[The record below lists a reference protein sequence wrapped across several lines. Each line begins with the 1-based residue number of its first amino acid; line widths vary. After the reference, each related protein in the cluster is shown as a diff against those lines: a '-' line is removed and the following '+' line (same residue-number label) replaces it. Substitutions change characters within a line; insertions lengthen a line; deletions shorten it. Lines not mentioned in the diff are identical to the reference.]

1 MPRGRNAN
9 PSRRRYKYA
18 TSLEKN
24 AFWTKPVAEGVK
36 KPGPKKRHLVYKEY
50 IDEVLNSPFLDVW
63 RTGNE
68 IATQA
73 TKKVSKYWTPISVY
87 VVSNYIRIY
96 VKEGKILKRK
106 PNTISNYEYKRV

>member
-1 MPRGRNAN
+1 MPRGRRKDTVKRQYRNAG
-9 PSRRRYKYA
+9 SKIQSAY
-18 TSLEKN
+18 
-24 AFWTKPVAEGVK
+24 WTKPVAKGEK
-36 KPGPKKRHLVYKEY
+36 KPGPKKRHVVYREC
-50 IDEVLNSPFLDVW
+50 IDEVLNSPYLDVW

-68 IATQA
+68 IADQA

-87 VVSNYIRIY
+87 VVSNYIRVY

>member
-1 MPRGRNAN
+1 MPKGRQKEH
-9 PSRRRYKYA
+9 SRPQY
-18 TSLEKN
+18 KN
-24 AFWTKPVAEGVK
+24 AGSKIKKAYWTKPLVEGMK
-36 KPGPKKRHLVYKEY
+36 KPGPKKRHLVYQEC
-50 IDEVLNSPFLDVW
+50 IDEVLNSSYLDVW

-87 VVSNYIRIY
+87 VVSNYVRVY
-96 VKEGKILKRK
+96 VKDGKLLKRK